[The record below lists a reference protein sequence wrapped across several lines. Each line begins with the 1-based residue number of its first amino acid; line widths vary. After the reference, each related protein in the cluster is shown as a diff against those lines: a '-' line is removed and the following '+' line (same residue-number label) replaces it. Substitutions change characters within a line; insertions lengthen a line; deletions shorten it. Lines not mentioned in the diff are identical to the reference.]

1 MPVCMIMSLTSARPR
16 TWSHTTFFILRWMG
30 AKGGLFSGYGIGW
43 KVTAREWW
51 SKALCPGAGQWWVVS
66 PRGHSGI
73 STLNVFISST
83 VNRIKCT
90 LSKFADNTKLSSVVN
105 VIEGRDAIQSNPNK
119 PQRSAHGNE
128 IRFNK
133 GKCKEFNL
141 YLGFPWSMY
150 KQGEELLESSPAKKD
165 FWFW

>member
-1 MPVCMIMSLTSARPR
+1 M
-16 TWSHTTFFILRWMG
+16 
-30 AKGGLFSGYGIGW
+30 
-43 KVTAREWW
+43 
-51 SKALCPGAGQWWVVS
+51 VS

-119 PQRSAHGNE
+119 PQRSAHVNE

-141 YLGFPWSMY
+141 YLGFP
-150 KQGEELLESSPAKKD
+150 
-165 FWFW
+165 